1 MIEQWALHY
10 YSHKQRL
17 KDFPSRSGGH
27 TLTVEYTGCSSTK
40 NNLYILVQNWN
51 FVFWVKDLKFGGGM
65 GEAGKWLIHPHFCL
79 KKQNKSIIYK
89 ASSYFVENPYLSI
102 SSCPWNSMPVV
113 MKKHSL
119 FLQWKNSVIVKKLM
133 NKNNR
138 ASLM

>member
-1 MIEQWALHY
+1 MIN
-10 YSHKQRL
+10 
-17 KDFPSRSGGH
+17 
-27 TLTVEYTGCSSTK
+27 SST
-40 NNLYILVQNWN
+40 LL
-51 FVFWVKDLKFGGGM
+51 F
-65 GEAGKWLIHPHFCL
+65 
-79 KKQNKSIIYK
+79 KKTKQINKIIDK

-138 ASLM
+138 AYLM